1 MHYLIVYQHCTR
13 ANVIYCVLYSP
24 IYLLSLLLNKHLLVC
39 FTETRKPCHRRET
52 ARFYDHKNSSPN
64 SNRFA
69 LCCPLFVRMLLNFIE
84 NFIRKLSPN
93 RCGMCAFWYCR
104 NCMVLFFIYWPMN
117 LTSRQSASHCP
128 CTYICVVK
136 LFRPT
141 GYRVCKQTKHLKQKA
156 NRTSFKHTESDMFWL
171 ELIIA
176 DMTAEGM
183 CAVAV
188 HTVSGISRTDAD
200 GGWNTCRDSTPIIVN
215 ASPHGYLI
223 SRVMSS
229 SFPATEQHRPGTA
242 DCPWLLQVLISHTE
256 LYSP

>member
-1 MHYLIVYQHCTR
+1 MITKT
-13 ANVIYCVLYSP
+13 P
-24 IYLLSLLLNKHLLVC
+24 LLTLS
-39 FTETRKPCHRRET
+39 
-52 ARFYDHKNSSPN
+52 
-64 SNRFA
+64 RFA

-242 DCPWLLQVLISHTE
+242 DCPWLLQVSLYASFIHFTWTPVTINNDCRISVGNETKNCSVS
-256 LYSP
+256 YRN